1 MDNYIN
7 PILIHPQEYIQTKKP
22 VQLNPLNKIA
32 VSLAVSI
39 LREVI
44 QSLLNMGYSEERIK
58 EGFGVIVLEGV
69 KGEAHKEYDSL
80 TTKLKNNIH
89 SKERMIYPY
98 GSL

>member
-7 PILIHPQEYIQTKKP
+7 PEYIQTKKP

>member
-7 PILIHPQEYIQTKKP
+7 PEYIQTKKP

-32 VSLAVSI
+32 ISLAISI

-58 EGFGVIVLEGV
+58 EAFGVIILEGV
-69 KGEAHKEYDSL
+69 KGKTYREYDSL
-80 TTKLKNNIH
+80 TREFKNNIH
-89 SKERMIYPY
+89 AEESMIDPY

>member
-7 PILIHPQEYIQTKKP
+7 PEYIKTKKP

-58 EGFGVIVLEGV
+58 ETFGVIVLEGV

-80 TTKLKNNIH
+80 TREFKNNIH
-89 SKERMIYPY
+89 AEERIIDPY

>member
-7 PILIHPQEYIQTKKP
+7 PEYIQTTKP

-44 QSLLNMGYSEERIK
+44 QSLLNMGYSEKRIK
-58 EGFGVIVLEGV
+58 KDFGAIILKGV
-69 KGEAHKEYDSL
+69 KDKAHKEYDSL
-80 TTKLKNNIH
+80 TTELKNNIH
-89 SKERMIYPY
+89 VEERMIYPY